1 MTESLK
7 EIIPFERSEYKV
19 GEKFTAASNSESPLH
34 VFDKSSARL
43 AEDSAATMEAAEDL
57 S

>member
-1 MTESLK
+1 MRTKLVNDLQKRPIASIHFMC
-7 EIIPFERSEYKV
+7 EI
-19 GEKFTAASNSESPLH
+19 
-34 VFDKSSARL
+34 KSSARL